1 MMSEM
6 PLDAPSN
13 FFDDAG
19 MRSVLNSFWKGTYP
33 ILLRICE
40 IQELLTGLEI
50 GGVHSTSKRTKK

>member
-1 MMSEM
+1 M
-6 PLDAPSN
+6 LLVI

-33 ILLRICE
+33 ILLRVCE

-50 GGVHSTSKRTKK
+50 GGFHEY